1 MNRNA
6 MLFVLVLAALA
17 AAPYIASCH
26 CGPPA
31 GDGRGAGES
40 RGATQT
46 PQAASAPAAA
56 PVPLAQSR
64 HALTSAVTTDAD
76 FLAANRGYGIETR
89 VFGLANANPTVYGR
103 RAARHGMTRTTLES
117 KMSQG

>member
-1 MNRNA
+1 MNRNIVTVII
-6 MLFVLVLAALA
+6 LFSVALA
-17 AAPYIASCH
+17 AATYVASCH

-64 HALTSAVTTDAD
+64 HAL
-76 FLAANRGYGIETR
+76 
-89 VFGLANANPTVYGR
+89 
-103 RAARHGMTRTTLES
+103 
-117 KMSQG
+117 